1 MYCRICGKEIPD
13 DSRFCPC
20 CGREVITAVS
30 SADTAPA
37 TAVQDE
43 STARRAK
50 RFTFPADTTYD
61 QAANAVNDWLAGQ
74 QLKLLGAEFTLDA
87 TMLAG
92 ALVPLVS
99 QIDLAWSPDPGSAPY
114 RMAVMLDSRTDF
126 GIGRKN
132 GSKSLHRQYDRWH
145 AEHPEY
151 EIAAKQEKELSLGWT
166 SGWATLFFYRS
177 Y

>member
-13 DSRFCPC
+13 DSRFCPH
-20 CGREVITAVS
+20 CGREVVLSDAASDAAPVIDTPEA
-30 SADTAPA
+30 SA
-37 TAVQDE
+37 
-43 STARRAK
+43 ARTQ

-74 QLKLLGAEFTLDA
+74 QLKLCSAAFELDA
-87 TMLAG
+87 AMLAG
-92 ALVPLVS
+92 TIVPLVT
-99 QIDLAWSPDPGSAPY
+99 QIDLTWTPEPGSAPY

-132 GSKSLHRQYDRWH
+132 GSKTLHKQYDHWR

-166 SGWATLFFYRS
+166 SGWATLFFYR
-177 Y
+177 

>member
-13 DSRFCPC
+13 DSRFCPY
-20 CGREVITAVS
+20 CGREVVVS
-30 SADTAPA
+30 ASAADGSQAADAPEETSA
-37 TAVQDE
+37 PHT
-43 STARRAK
+43 K

-74 QLKLLGAEFTLDA
+74 QLKLCSAGFELDA

-92 ALVPLVS
+92 AIVPLVS
-99 QIDLAWSPDPGSAPY
+99 QIDLEWTPDPGSAPY

-166 SGWATLFFYRS
+166 SGWATLFFYR
-177 Y
+177 